1 MENEIKEKKLKQVYK
16 LPFVYVYE
24 RSDLSTSFYG
34 LNVYPEWIKPA
45 LYKLE
50 IRDVLTGKFMLATK
64 LNRNKDQILEI
75 NIEMRSGKR
84 ATSRLVAR
92 VLESVMTSLMK
103 RSSEYREICNQ
114 LKKRAIPKLVFWPY
128 HHGAYF
134 CSGVK
139 QKWVEKN

>member
-1 MENEIKEKKLKQVYK
+1 MCNKLSRLGINLENEIKEKKLKQVYK

-114 LKKRAIPKLVFWPY
+114 LKKRAIPEL
-128 HHGAYF
+128 
-134 CSGVK
+134 S
-139 QKWVEKN
+139 KNGSKKTRL